1 MRLLHIRVDAETDA
15 DCLARELAAYAP
27 SRSERSVRL
36 QLDERSEADLL
47 AVLAA
52 LETCLI
58 ANDIRSVRLELD
70 GRKYLLSPQA

>member
-1 MRLLHIRVDAETDA
+1 MRMLEIRVEGETDA
-15 DCLARELAAYAP
+15 DCLVRELAAYSPA
-27 SRSERSVRL
+27 RSERSVRL
-36 QLDERSEADLL
+36 ELDERSEADLL

-70 GRKYLLSPQA
+70 GRKYLLSPRA